1 MKRGR
6 PSDDYSRGQFQRI
19 LCERREALNLSLCAL
34 AQLARVNRG
43 TLSQVMRGERPCGR
57 TDRAALMH
65 AVGLGLDLQEQFLPS
80 SLYRSPEPE
89 LLLLDPPTCPHPPL
103 QRGQGFLIREF
114 YSEARREFGAV
125 FKSAAVDS
133 NYVLQADAA
142 ARMAWLYYE
151 MDRIDESLSW
161 VELGVDLIETC
172 VGAPLDD
179 IIDSVGADSH
189 MPLCTASDPISHVL
203 SRVLIIRCKA
213 LVERIL
219 YHGEWKRRSEADKHF
234 SKSLALDEYLREP
247 AQLGHS
253 LRWQAVL
260 LCSGP
265 EPRRTD
271 ADKLLAGS
279 RE

>member
-1 MKRGR
+1 
-6 PSDDYSRGQFQRI
+6 
-19 LCERREALNLSLCAL
+19 
-34 AQLARVNRG
+34 
-43 TLSQVMRGERPCGR
+43 
-57 TDRAALMH
+57 MH